1 MADQATET
9 NKNPNFEITSARRA
23 RRMQAAI
30 EK

>member
-9 NKNPNFEITSARRA
+9 NKNPNFEITSALGA
-23 RRMQAAI
+23 WRMQAVI